1 MEREYYLEVEDA
13 YGYSRRFPLSDTQ
26 VIGRGDGVDV
36 FIPDM
41 STSRTHAR
49 LLLKDDK
56 WILED
61 LGSSLGTFI
70 NGVKVKKAQVDL
82 NTELRFGEDASY
94 TARIV
99 CIDEKEKARLAMLSN
114 IFIRLTTDFNI
125 REVLDCIIQNAISL
139 IQAERGLILFLQE
152 NTSQPR
158 IYIAKDTHGNPIEID
173 VLKLSEGTISRVLK
187 EGKPLFSTNLE
198 DDDDIVSKDS
208 IIRLS
213 LKSIFVI
220 PLEVNNEI
228 FGLIYLDNS
237 ITKNT
242 FNSEDVEYMLMF
254 AKQAALAINTYDL
267 IQEKVGKERL
277 AAVGQVA
284 AKVIH
289 DLRNHLSSIR
299 GYTEILDTGSFNPAK
314 RKAFTSKMQV
324 EIDSMV
330 SYIQEILDYSKG
342 TQELNMESID
352 LILLIEESLMQFSH
366 KCEAKSIKIKRNFRY
381 KGRLIGDSNKLE
393 RVVINLFDNAF
404 YAVPEGEEVWVETG
418 SNETEVYFLI
428 KNPGEPIHE
437 QHLLQIFEPFKT
449 FGKPSGT
456 GLGLSIVSQI
466 VKNHNGRI
474 TVTSNH
480 KEGTIFTVYLPVQSA
495 SKA

>member
-13 YGYSRRFPLSDTQ
+13 YGYSRRFPLSNTQ
-26 VIGRGDGVDV
+26 VIGRGDSVDV

-49 LLLKDDK
+49 LFFKGDK
-56 WILED
+56 WIIED
-61 LGSSLGTFI
+61 MGSSLGTFI
-70 NGVKVKKAQVDL
+70 NGVKVKKAEVDL
-82 NTELRFGEDASY
+82 STEIRFGEGTSY
-94 TARIV
+94 KARLV
-99 CIDEKEKARLAMLSN
+99 CLDEKDKVRLAMLSN
-114 IFIRLTTDFNI
+114 IFSRLTTDFNI
-125 REVLDCIIQNAISL
+125 REVLDCIIQSAIAL

-152 NTSQPR
+152 NSLQPR
-158 IYIAKDTHGNPIEID
+158 IYIARDAVGNAIEID

-198 DDDDIVSKDS
+198 DDDDIGMQDS

-220 PLEVNNEI
+220 PLELNNEI

-242 FNSEDVEYMLMF
+242 FNNEDVEYMLMF

-267 IQEKVGKERL
+267 IQERVGKERL

-299 GYTEILDTGSFNPAK
+299 GYTELLDTGSINPSK
-314 RKAFTSKMQV
+314 RKAFTTKMQV

-352 LILLIEESLMQFSH
+352 LTLLIEEGLMQFSH
-366 KCEAKSIKIKRNFRY
+366 KCEDKRIRIKKTFKY

-393 RVVINLFDNAF
+393 RVIINLLDNAF
-404 YAVPEGEEVWVETG
+404 YAVPEGEEVLVETG
-418 SNETEVYFLI
+418 CNEGEVYFLI
-428 KNPGEPIHE
+428 RNPGEPIQE
-437 QHLLQIFEPFKT
+437 QHLPQIFEPFKT

-474 TVTSNH
+474 TVTSNSE
-480 KEGTIFTVYLPVQSA
+480 EGTVFTVYLPIQTSG
-495 SKA
+495 KA